1 MIDELFAKSTA
12 LVRVLDGFFITNPR
26 KADTLDDDA
35 NAFMVEV
42 GHDNW
47 RGNQYTLLG

>member
-1 MIDELFAKSTA
+1 MIDELLAKSTA
-12 LVRVLDGFFITNPR
+12 LVRVLDGFFVTDPR

-42 GHDNW
+42 GHDDW
-47 RGNQYTLLG
+47 RGNQYTLL